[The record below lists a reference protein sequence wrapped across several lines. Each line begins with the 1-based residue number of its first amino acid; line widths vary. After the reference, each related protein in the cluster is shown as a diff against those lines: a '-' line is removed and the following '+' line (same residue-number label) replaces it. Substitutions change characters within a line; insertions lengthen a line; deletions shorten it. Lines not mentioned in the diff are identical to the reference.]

1 MARITKEGWFG
12 PSATGSIFPMPKS
25 WQGWL
30 AYVVFIILLALTAR
44 LNGEPAWIAR
54 IGIIAV
60 FLCLT
65 YFAFD
70 PE

>member
-12 PSATGSIFPMPKS
+12 PGAPGSIFPMPKS

-30 AYVVFIILLALTAR
+30 AFVVFIILIALTAR
-44 LNGEPAWIAR
+44 LDGEPAWIAR
-54 IGIIAV
+54 RGVIAA
-60 FLCLT
+60 FLGLGYFT
-65 YFAFD
+65 YD

>member
-1 MARITKEGWFG
+1 
-12 PSATGSIFPMPKS
+12 MPKS

-54 IGIIAV
+54 MGIIAV